1 MTRTHYAEVE
11 YDIEEFDDDELIE
24 EMASRNLVFT
34 PPSHDPL
41 VYELFLARVE
51 GNNDQFEK
59 ALKKLFI
66 DRLNKT
72 V

>member
-11 YDIEEFDDDELIE
+11 YDIGEFDDDELIE

-51 GNNDQFEK
+51 GNSEGFEK